1 MPRAVFCIHALS
13 LIMYRNGSAPKIQD
27 LYGRAQFTEDEI
39 SIMQVC
45 GALFRIR
52 RIHMFLGLPAPDPY
66 PSINKQKMKKNLD
79 FYCFM
84 TFLAFFLRM
93 M

>member
-45 GALFRIR
+45 GGVFRIR
-52 RIHMFLGLPAPDPY
+52 SCSNR
-66 PSINKQKMKKNLD
+66 KRK
-79 FYCFM
+79 
-84 TFLAFFLRM
+84 
-93 M
+93 

>member
-45 GALFRIR
+45 GAVFPIR
-52 RIHMFLGLPAPDPY
+52 MFLASRLRILPLQA
-66 PSINKQKMKKNLD
+66 KNEEKP
-79 FYCFM
+79 
-84 TFLAFFLRM
+84 
-93 M
+93 